1 MRKKVD
7 LTAVWDEDLRALLDN
22 LGILDDLA
30 AGNTRCIVCT
40 RIVDFDNLGAII
52 PSADSVQ
59 VTCDNSGCVR
69 VVTSQEAL
77 A

>member
-22 LGILDDLA
+22 LGILDDLT
-30 AGNTRCIVCT
+30 AGNTNCMVCT

-59 VTCDNSGCVR
+59 VTCYNSGCVR
-69 VVTSQEAL
+69 TVTSQEAL